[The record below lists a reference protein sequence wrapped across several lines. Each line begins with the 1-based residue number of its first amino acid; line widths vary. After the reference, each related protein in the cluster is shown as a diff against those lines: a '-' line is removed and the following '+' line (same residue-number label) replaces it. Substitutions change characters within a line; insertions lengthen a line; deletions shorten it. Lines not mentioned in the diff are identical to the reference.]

1 MADNAK
7 FIVRVDETRCQGQNR
22 CCLIAPELFEVDD
35 LGNAH
40 AKGDGRV
47 PPDLEEKAR
56 RAVKN
61 CPEHAVRMT
70 PIA

>member
-1 MADNAK
+1 MAETPR
-7 FIVRVDETRCQGQNR
+7 FTVHVDETRCQGQNR

-40 AKGDGRV
+40 ARGDGSV
-47 PPDLEEKAR
+47 SPELEEKAR
-56 RAVKN
+56 LAVRN

-70 PIA
+70 PRA